1 MIHRVLTRVAGKG
14 NLLTLL
20 RTIPSGRV
28 TTFDMLA
35 EELGQ
40 PAALVQLLLSA
51 LTEDEREIAPW
62 HRVVAKGGAIGRGPH
77 RDQQFARLIREGIL
91 VSPAGIVQDMPRF
104 LVTTFEAASPVQQR
118 PPEIPPDVSPPGHR
132 SRGMKSRP

>member
-1 MIHRVLTRVAGKG
+1 MIHRVLTRMPGKE

-20 RTIPSGRV
+20 RTVPSGRV
-28 TTFDMLA
+28 TTFDMLG
-35 EELGQ
+35 EKLGQ

-51 LTEDEREIAPW
+51 LTDDEREIAPW

-91 VSPAGIVQDMPRF
+91 VSPAGIIQDMPRF
-104 LVTTFEAASPVQQR
+104 LVTTFKGASPMQQP
-118 PPEIPPDVSPPGHR
+118 PPEIPPHVPQPGHR